1 MSSKKQDIA
10 LVGAGAAACAV
21 CCAGPILG
29 FLAAVGLGTVIG
41 IAVFGAI
48 GLVVAA
54 VVTIAVLRRRRRRAT
69 ACTTTAEQPVSLVRR
84 NCLIPAD
91 KSSLADCNR

>member
-21 CCAGPILG
+21 CSAGPILG

-54 VVTIAVLRRRRRRAT
+54 VVTIAVLRRRRRRT
-69 ACTTTAEQPVSLVRR
+69 NACTTTAEQPVSLVRR
-84 NCLIPAD
+84 N
-91 KSSLADCNR
+91 